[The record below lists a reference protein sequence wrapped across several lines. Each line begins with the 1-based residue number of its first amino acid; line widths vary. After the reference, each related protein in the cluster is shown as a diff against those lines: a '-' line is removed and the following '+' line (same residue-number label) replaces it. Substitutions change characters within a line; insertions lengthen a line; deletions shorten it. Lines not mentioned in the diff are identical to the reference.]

1 MKKHTSLRVSFAFA
15 VIFAAA
21 SLFADDVKLENAV
34 SPSLLAQ
41 LKSKRTV
48 SVIHAKDDS
57 KLSLLPE
64 TAYKAQAEKAA
75 IAKNDKNVPF
85 TAEFLYLIPKTELLK
100 SSADKNKIIDTDA
113 LSVVL
118 RSISKMQG
126 MRYHVGE
133 KGPKDNGELLYKK
146 AYMIANPDSNE
157 PIADKNTGNA
167 DGQISYCY
175 QHDHTYG
182 DTKYKLEYHQSGN
195 VLYATF
201 LNTLPLTSLG
211 VKVIMPGNMRIN
223 VISIDAG
230 DDILLYLSTDC
241 DAKKMGVLN
250 VRKQIEESMVARMEA
265 IYSWFMKQF

>member
-1 MKKHTSLRVSFAFA
+1 MKNNNKMRAVFAFA
-15 VIFAAA
+15 VVWAAA
-21 SLFADDVKLENAV
+21 SLFAEDVKLENAV
-34 SPSLLAQ
+34 SAAQ
-41 LKSKRTV
+41 LKELKSTGV
-48 SVIHAKDDS
+48 VQVIHPKDDS

-64 TAYKAQAEKAA
+64 CTYKSQAEKAVL
-75 IAKNDKNVPF
+75 AKSDKNVPF
-85 TAEFLYLIPKTELLK
+85 VAEFLYLVPKTELLK
-100 SSADKNKIIDTDA
+100 NSADKNKTIDTDA
-113 LSVVL
+113 LSVVF

-133 KGPKDNGELLYKK
+133 KGPKDIGELLYKK
-146 AYMIANPDSNE
+146 AYMIANPDSDE

-211 VKVIMPGNMRIN
+211 VKVIMPGNMRISI
-223 VISIDAG
+223 ISIDAG
-230 DDILLYLSTDC
+230 DSVLLYLSTDC
-241 DAKKMGVLN
+241 DAKKIGVLN
-250 VRKQIEESMVARMEA
+250 VRKQIEESMTARIEA